1 MKNMKSKVISFRV
14 NEDVINVIEKICKRD
29 GISKNELLSDI
40 VSSNLNMKIN
50 SNTLSDLEKLLVK
63 LKRFVIEDYNE
74 YCKIPTPSIIKQETL
89 LAYYDDKYQGNS
101 ILVGD
106 DTEIREKDGKF
117 YIFNYHDEDNSI
129 CESELLSEQEI
140 LDYYEGK
147 YTAYDFPKAKSHHF
161 MLGFVEVAK
170 NLLSSFED
178 ELKEHS
184 QK

>member
-1 MKNMKSKVISFRV
+1 MNMKSKVISFRV

-29 GISKNELLSDI
+29 GISKNELLSEI

-74 YCKIPTPSIIKQETL
+74 YCKISTPSIIKQETL
-89 LAYYDDKYQGNS
+89 LALSYDDKYQGNS

-117 YIFNYHDEDNSI
+117 YIFNYHDEDSSS
-129 CESELLSEQEI
+129 ESELLSEQEV

-147 YTAYDFPKAKSHHF
+147 YTAYDFPKGKSHHF

-178 ELKEHS
+178 ELNEHS